1 MRQGPPRRRTNMRY
15 LCLGFHED
23 AKWAGYSDS
32 ERDALMEETSAYI
45 DLLRAGGHVIDQQAL
60 QGVNTATTLR
70 FEKGKASVTDG
81 PFAETKEQLGG
92 VILLEAMDLNHAIQ
106 LMSRMPCMRLGGS
119 IEIRPV
125 NEQLTEMLKGESHE
139 VHAADLHG

>member
-1 MRQGPPRRRTNMRY
+1 MRY

-23 AKWAGYSDS
+23 AKWAAHSDR
-32 ERDALMEETSAYI
+32 ERDALMEETLAYI
-45 DLLRAGGHVIDQQAL
+45 DVLRAGGHVIDQQAL

-92 VILLEAMDLNHAIQ
+92 IILLEASDLNHAIQ
-106 LMSRMPCMRLGGS
+106 LLSKMPCMGMGGS
-119 IEIRPV
+119 IEIRPI
-125 NEQLTEMLKGESHE
+125 NEQLTQSLNGDSHE
-139 VHAADLHG
+139 VHAANLHG